1 MFVSVTAPDGTAAE
15 REIPLLTAEYPA
27 GAEQTVTLYVPNET
41 GDGLDTVQVSITLS
55 PQGILD
61 ALIAQGALPDGVQVN
76 QMSQDGASLALDL
89 NGAFAEAVSA
99 TGTTGEAMLV
109 GSVVNSF
116 LSAYG
121 AETVTLTC
129 DGAVLET
136 GHTIY
141 DEPLSLMSILSE

>member
-1 MFVSVTAPDGTAAE
+1 
-15 REIPLLTAEYPA
+15 
-27 GAEQTVTLYVPNET
+27 
-41 GDGLDTVQVSITLS
+41 
-55 PQGILD
+55 
-61 ALIAQGALPDGVQVN
+61 
-76 QMSQDGASLALDL
+76 
-89 NGAFAEAVSA
+89 
-99 TGTTGEAMLV
+99 MLV